1 LAEPITAPLYA
12 HGPAARPTASDRPSS
27 ICRPWWDAHA
37 SKPAAHHEN
46 PSSSTLFPVHTQQQP
61 SEQAMAALRLGL
73 DAASQP
79 CCVLARG
86 ALPEMRG
93 VVGSVATA
101 WAPHGGRRWR
111 SWPPPHSLTAAKV
124 AAATSQATAGSSPT
138 QLDSRQWHHASAR
151 RQRNYR
157 SRLAADV
164 RVRKCEPVRPRLVG
178 RLHIEG
184 HVLTKRCI
192 SFANYTFYI
201 SLAINSLST

>member
-1 LAEPITAPLYA
+1 MAEPITIPLHT
-12 HGPAARPTASDRPSS
+12 HGPATRPTASNHRSS
-27 ICRPWWDAHA
+27 ICRLWWDAHA

-46 PSSSTLFPVHTQQQP
+46 PSSSPLSPVHTQQQP

-111 SWPPPHSLTAAKV
+111 SWPHPTPSLPQGGGGHQPGNRGIIPNSAGLQTAAPRKC
-124 AAATSQATAGSSPT
+124 ATPT
-138 QLDSRQWHHASAR
+138 QLPE
-151 RQRNYR
+151 
-157 SRLAADV
+157 RLAADV
-164 RVRKCEPVRPRLVG
+164 WVRKCEPVRPRLVG

-184 HVLTKRCI
+184 HVLTKRGI

-201 SLAINSLST
+201 YFASN